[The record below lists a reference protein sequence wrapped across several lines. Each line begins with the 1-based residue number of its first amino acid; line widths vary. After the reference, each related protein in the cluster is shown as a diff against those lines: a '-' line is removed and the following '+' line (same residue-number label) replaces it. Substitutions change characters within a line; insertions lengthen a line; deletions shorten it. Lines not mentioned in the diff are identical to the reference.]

1 MPEPRAAATN
11 HADWET
17 ASDILNSFYQVTG
30 VPCRAFDEEG
40 TLRLSVGGADAPCAL
55 CRVLAGLGQEPQCAQ
70 VHRHG
75 AEEAQRF
82 GGRYIYFCPSEMAY
96 FSSPLMMGGQRV
108 GSLVCGPVLIMDPDD
123 YLEGAALAQ
132 RLSTAEREGLRTD
145 LQSFCRAEPKQ
156 IEHYSNLLFALAVY
170 IGGSSLSLL
179 RRREGAEQQ
188 RTLSQFISG
197 LKESP
202 EPGDYPVAKE
212 EQLSAAIRAGDPHN
226 SRRLLNELLGWVMFS
241 TGGDVEEVRIRSV
254 ELLVVISRAAIGGG
268 ADPAPVLAL
277 NRKAMGELG
286 RCRSMEELTLTL
298 AGLTSRYAGLV
309 LRTVDLRH
317 RKVLN
322 RALDYIGTHY
332 MHPIRAE
339 DVARHVGLSPNYFSS
354 IFKAELGCTF
364 RRYLNQVRVEKS
376 QVLLLTP
383 GLSILQICSMCGF
396 EDQSYFVKVF
406 RKYTGT
412 TPARFRD
419 QHSRILRERERSG
432 EG

>member
-1 MPEPRAAATN
+1 MPDQRAADQN
-11 HADWET
+11 HVDWDT
-17 ASDILNSFYQVTG
+17 ASDILTSFHQVTG
-30 VPCRAFDEEG
+30 VPCLAFDSVG
-40 TLRLSVGGADAPCAL
+40 RLRLSIGGADSPCAL
-55 CRVLAGLGQEPQCAQ
+55 CRVLAGLGQEPQCGQ

-123 YLEGAALAQ
+123 YLAGAPFTPK
-132 RLSTAEREGLRTD
+132 LSEAERERLRAD
-145 LQSFCRAEPKQ
+145 LQGFCRAEPEE
-156 IEHYSNLLFALAVY
+156 IDHYSNLLFALAVY
-170 IGGSSLSLL
+170 IGGNSLSLL
-179 RRREGAEQQ
+179 RRREGEQQQ
-188 RTLSQFISG
+188 RTLGEFISS

-202 EPGDYPVAKE
+202 DSGDYPVAKE
-212 EQLSAAIRAGDPHN
+212 EQLAAAIRGGDSLN
-226 SRRLLNELLGWVMFS
+226 ARRLLNELLGWVMFS
-241 TGGDVEEVRIRSV
+241 TGGDVEEVRMRSV

-268 ADPAPVLAL
+268 ADPAPVLSL
-277 NRKAMGELG
+277 NRTAMGELA
-286 RCRSMEELTLTL
+286 RCRGMEELTLTL

-339 DVARHVGLSPNYFSS
+339 EVARHVGLSPNYFSAV
-354 IFKAELGCTF
+354 FKAEMDCTF

-383 GLSILQICSMCGF
+383 ELSILQICNMCGF
-396 EDQSYFVKVF
+396 EDQSYFIKVF

-412 TPARFRD
+412 TPAKFRD

-432 EG
+432 DA